1 MTYNNIF
8 IKYPELKPFFGF
20 NKGFFKYF
28 CVSFQNAPVSVM
40 AGFKLKLNGVCTY
53 KFYSVRNGEKDVA
66 REYFEHTN
74 NLLKQLGLEENEEVL
89 NFVESTASTMWSH
102 YYYKYLVK
110 KQFHDA
116 KMSFEYVKVKHNQ
129 NIVKFIDKFGDVI
142 GISTYERKM
151 DGVLCFG
158 SLDKQAWIT
167 GYLGNSNNLEK
178 VIKNFCKIKELND
191 KQISYLRTWLKQI
204 SVGI

>member
-8 IKYPELKPFFGF
+8 VKYPELKPFFGF

-28 CVSFQNAPVSVM
+28 SVSFQNAPVSVM
-40 AGFKLKLNGVCTY
+40 ATFNLRLNSGHAA
-53 KFYSVRNGEKDVA
+53 KFYSVRNGEKDVT
-66 REYFEHTN
+66 REYLKHTN
-74 NLLKQLGLEENEEVL
+74 NILKQLSLSDSEEVL
-89 NFVESTASTMWSH
+89 EFVESTVSTMWSH
-102 YYYKYLVK
+102 YYYKYLIR

-116 KMSFEYVKVKHNQ
+116 KMDFDYVKVKHNQ